1 MNQLLESDPVGRRPR
16 AILPPM
22 RDNGCYQIL
31 HLTRRLTHVIGYVP
45 GGARKWRLI
54 EKAGPVEPAGCLF
67 MQRVGISSTQAAV
80 TLSGLC
86 DTAAIP
92 ELLRTAHLIAGGI
105 ARGESR
111 HRA

>member
-1 MNQLLESDPVGRRPR
+1 
-16 AILPPM
+16 M